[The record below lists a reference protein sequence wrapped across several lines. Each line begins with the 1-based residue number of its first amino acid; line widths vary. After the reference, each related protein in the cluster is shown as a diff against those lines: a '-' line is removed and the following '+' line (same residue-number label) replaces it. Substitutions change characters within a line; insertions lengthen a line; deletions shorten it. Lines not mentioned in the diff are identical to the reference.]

1 MDKIGKRRTN
11 QAFNFFLLGVFFV
24 QKFKPLNLTANDD
37 GHGIAALINREKER
51 KKERKKTWL
60 LAYALTDLQ

>member
-1 MDKIGKRRTN
+1 M
-11 QAFNFFLLGVFFV
+11 LGVFFV

-51 KKERKKTWL
+51 KKERKREKKLGFL
-60 LAYALTDLQ
+60 LTL